1 MPDQRKPV
9 DLNQLEAMIGQAMS
23 QLSPKLC
30 YDLWQAVSSG
40 ALGEGGRVEAVRRGL
55 VSQIN
60 RQRADHARRL
70 FLSCFEPLLVHDP
83 AVLAL
88 GPFDGML
95 HVADMGALYLTL
107 LDHGLKPVADR
118 MQEELGAA
126 VKLAPVD
133 MVMEGEEASV
143 LRAELLEHAGTIAD
157 TVLASDKL
165 TRQFLLQMNQR
176 RNETVRTFLADF
188 NIDPDRLHV
197 EHVEEFLRIVK
208 AAPALI
214 QSLGVRRWRPSR
226 TPDAGGEARRL
237 LGLRDGIMRALPS
250 NLRHPD
256 IGMWPAFVNIHHT
269 RNFAIAQ
276 AMLPAL
282 SPEEVEALGQ
292 FMQNSSR
299 SYCWRLRHYWGL
311 LASEGLERADAVAD
325 GCQEA
330 IDGLLSIGDVMLISK
345 WPGSTLGRRSV
356 YSHIQELRRSAV
368 EVAGK
373 ALADGVRGLIS
384 KPQMNEADFS
394 CLARQIDL
402 LYRTATLGSE
412 DMQRNRALELW
423 RHEVITETREA
434 YRRCGERIPDEL
446 LLSQMVRLA
455 DVVREIGEDPSNWIF
470 ISSITL
476 VRGATAWFGDA
487 IRPASGKTAQQMEQL
502 AFRAYQLA
510 LKDQTKSRLQWK
522 DQDLTR
528 LRNAAQSW
536 ATRHG
541 RLLPEPLP
549 EDDESLVIPEDA
561 AVSEA

>member
-30 YDLWQAVSSG
+30 FDLWRAVSSG

-83 AVLAL
+83 AMLAL
-88 GPFDGML
+88 GPFDGLL

-107 LDHGLKPVADR
+107 LDHGLGPVAER
-118 MQEELGAA
+118 MQGELAQA
-126 VKLAPVD
+126 TKLAPVD
-133 MVMEGEEASV
+133 LVMEGAEASA
-143 LRAELLEHAGTIAD
+143 LRAELLEHAGRIAI
-157 TVLASDKL
+157 TVLASEKL

-176 RNETVRTFLADF
+176 RNETVRTFLAGFD
-188 NIDPDRLHV
+188 IEPDRLHV
-197 EHVEEFLRIVK
+197 EHVEDFLRIIK

-214 QSLGVRRWRPSR
+214 SALGVSRWRPSR
-226 TPDAGGEARRL
+226 NLDAGSEARRL
-237 LGLRDGIMRALPS
+237 LGLRDGIMRALPAA
-250 NLRHPD
+250 LRHAD
-256 IGMWPAFVNIHHT
+256 IGMWPAFVHIHHT

-282 SPEEVEALGQ
+282 SPEEVEAFGQ
-292 FMQNSSR
+292 FMQNSAR
-299 SYCWRLRHYWGL
+299 GYCWRLRHYWGL
-311 LASEGLERADAVAD
+311 LASDGLEAVDAAAD

-330 IDGLLSIGDVMLISK
+330 VEGLVGIGDVMLLGK
-345 WPGSTLGRRSV
+345 WPGSSLGRRSV
-356 YSHIQELRRSAV
+356 YSHIQDVRRVAV
-368 EVAGK
+368 EAAGK
-373 ALADGVRGLIS
+373 TLADAVRDLVAR
-384 KPQMNEADFS
+384 PQMDEAAFGR
-394 CLARQIDL
+394 LARQLDL

-412 DMQRNRALELW
+412 DMQRNRALDLW

-434 YRRCGERIPDEL
+434 YRRCGEKVGDDM
-446 LLSQMVRLA
+446 LLSQMVRLS
-455 DVVREIGEDPSNWIF
+455 DVAREIGEDPSNWIF

-476 VRGATAWFGDA
+476 VRGATAWFDDA
-487 IRPASGKTAQQMEQL
+487 IRPSSGKTAQQMEQL
-502 AFRAYQLA
+502 AFRAYQLT
-510 LKDQTKSRLQWK
+510 LRDQAKSRLQWK

-541 RLLPEPLP
+541 RQLPDPLP
-549 EDDESLVIPEDA
+549 EDDESLIIPEDA
-561 AVSEA
+561 AVPGL

>member
-30 YDLWQAVSSG
+30 FDLWQAVSSG

-95 HVADMGALYLTL
+95 HVADIGALYLTL
-107 LDHGLKPVADR
+107 LDHGLRPVAER
-118 MQEELGAA
+118 MQNELAQA

-133 MVMEGEEASV
+133 LVMEGAEASV
-143 LRAELLEHAGTIAD
+143 LRAELLEHAGRIAD
-157 TVLASDKL
+157 AVLASDKL

-176 RNETVRTFLADF
+176 RNETVRTFLAGF
-188 NIDPDRLHV
+188 NIEPDRLHV
-197 EHVEEFLRIVK
+197 EHVEDFLRIVK
-208 AAPALI
+208 VAPALI
-214 QSLGVRRWRPSR
+214 KALGVRRWHPSR
-226 TPDAGGEARRL
+226 NLDAGGEARRL
-237 LGLRDGIMRALPS
+237 LGLRDGIMKALPS
-250 NLRHPD
+250 GLRHAD
-256 IGMWPAFVNIHHT
+256 IGMWPAFVQMHHT

-299 SYCWRLRHYWGL
+299 GYCWRLRHYWGL
-311 LASEGLERADAVAD
+311 LAGEGLERVDAAAD
-325 GCQEA
+325 GCAEA
-330 IDGLLSIGDVMLISK
+330 IEGLVSIGNVMLLGK
-345 WPGSTLGRRSV
+345 WPGSTIGRRSV
-356 YSHIQELRRSAV
+356 YSHVQDVRRAAV

-373 ALADGVRGLIS
+373 ALADAVRDLIS
-384 KPQMNEADFS
+384 RPQIDEVSFAR
-394 CLARQIDL
+394 LARQLDL
-402 LYRTATLGSE
+402 LYRTATLGSD
-412 DMQRNRALELW
+412 DMQRNRPLDLW

-434 YRRCGERIPDEL
+434 YRRCGEKVPDEL
-446 LLSQMVRLA
+446 LLSQMVRLC

-487 IRPASGKTAQQMEQL
+487 IRPPSGKTAQQMEQL
-502 AFRAYQLA
+502 AFRAYQLT
-510 LKDQTKSRLQWK
+510 LKDQAKTRLQWK

-528 LRNAAQSW
+528 LRNAAESW
-536 ATRHG
+536 ASRHG
-541 RLLPEPLP
+541 RSLPAPLP
-549 EDDESLVIPEDA
+549 EDDESLIVPEDA
-561 AVSEA
+561 AISGV